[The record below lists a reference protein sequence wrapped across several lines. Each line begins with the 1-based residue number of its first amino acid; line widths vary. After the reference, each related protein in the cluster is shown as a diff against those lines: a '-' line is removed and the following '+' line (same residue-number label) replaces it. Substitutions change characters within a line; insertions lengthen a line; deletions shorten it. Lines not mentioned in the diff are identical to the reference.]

1 MVRIT
6 NDFFE
11 FLRDCD
17 SNTPTTTA
25 KLLIRLHQNFV
36 SEDAIKDS
44 SDRVCFMNKSVT
56 EIGKLSYA
64 TQRRIEHYSW
74 DDDEASDLSNERRFK
89 AKVGKTLRKIFTED
103 YLKDFYESFSSNFN
117 EDVEKFVGLLKGE
130 SFSEENFS
138 CRSYINDSY
147 HYQETDSYARDGQG
161 TLGDSCMRHDECV
174 EEGYMLIY
182 DDAQTPCTLL
192 IYTDDDGYI
201 SGRALIWYID
211 GSKYMDRI
219 YQSHDGIEDKFK
231 AYARSKGIIH
241 KEYQSYRHKDTWIGI
256 NGVYL
261 KRALAFEVG
270 NFDDYSN
277 FPYIDTFSYGFDF
290 EGNSYLTNCKN
301 YAYNKFG
308 VKKFKSFDSTGGCYS
323 TLRGV
328 DTINVG
334 WNYDENEVSICF
346 DGDWYDV
353 NEQSTS
359 KSEFF
364 KRLYLEHGDTYSI
377 SRLQRDSEDDIN
389 HSFYRIDGYLYHS
402 SEVTICGYSRDYYP
416 KSEGSIMYGDT
427 FCRAKYFVIDHEGET
442 RYRSDCSNFIDLNG
456 DFQFCYHGTVVRD
469 IFGVR
474 RLKADCFKLDGYSDT
489 TYIPKSNVQMIKLAK
504 KQSKLAEGLNET
516 AQVKRYESNIP
527 KDLYI

>member
-6 NDFFE
+6 NDFAE

-17 SNTPTTTA
+17 SATPTTTA
-25 KLLIRLHQNFV
+25 KLLLRLHQDSV

-56 EIGKLSYA
+56 EVGKLSYA

-74 DDDEASDLSNERRFK
+74 DNDEASDLSNERRFK

-103 YLKDFYESFSSNFN
+103 YLKDFYEGFSSNFN

-130 SFSEENFS
+130 SFDEENFS
-138 CRSYINDSY
+138 YRDYINRSYNYS
-147 HYQETDSYARDGQG
+147 ETDCMAQDGEG
-161 TLGDSCMRHDECV
+161 TLGDSCMRHDECTD
-174 EEGYMLIY
+174 EDFMGIY
-182 DDAQTPCTLL
+182 DATETPCSLL
-192 IYTDDDGYI
+192 VYTDNGGYI

-231 AYARSKGIIH
+231 AYARSKGIIY
-241 KEYQSYRHKDTWIGI
+241 KEHQSYRHKDTWIGI
-256 NGVYL
+256 NGVHL
-261 KRALAFEVG
+261 KRALAFEVC

-277 FPYIDTFSYGFDF
+277 FPYIDTFSYGFDLD
-290 EGNSYLTNCKN
+290 GISYLTNCKK
-301 YAYNKFG
+301 YAFNKFG

-323 TLRGV
+323 TLRGMDV
-328 DTINVG
+328 VSVG
-334 WNYDENEVSICF
+334 WNYDESEASICF
-346 DGDWYDV
+346 DGDWYEMDEESV
-353 NEQSTS
+353 SR
-359 KSEFF
+359 SEFF
-364 KRLYLEHGDTYSI
+364 KRLYFEYGTKYI
-377 SRLQRDSEDDIN
+377 SRLCQDMDDDIN
-389 HSFYRIDGYLYHS
+389 HSFYRIDGYFYHS
-402 SEVTICGYSRDYYP
+402 SEVAICGYSQDYYP
-416 KSEGSIMYGDT
+416 KGEGSIMYGDKV
-427 FCRAKYFVIDHEGET
+427 CRAKYFVIDNEGET
-442 RYRSDCSNFIDLNG
+442 RYRRDCSNFIDLNG

-474 RLKADCFKLDGYSDT
+474 RLKEDCFKVDGYSEAT
-489 TYIPKSNVQMIKLAK
+489 FIPKSNIQMIKLAK

-516 AQVKRYESNIP
+516 ANAKKFESNIP